1 MPWKHGVHR
10 TRDDLNRTVLYKLHR
25 DSGKIKV
32 IWNDFGRRW
41 PCKEKDIRWS
51 SQNCSQWREDRKKGE
66 NHAGQEWVSQKKELM
81 KMVWLFRIK
90 EWKKNRNATHHGE
103 YYWHIYT
110 DSVTSSVNWIN
121 NKSEILVIDNTVIK
135 RRFKYRDQQDFKG
148 GRVRS
153 SEIFWFQDGEY
164 EQKTRGRQM
173 RKQTEQTD
181 DRPQQQK
188 TSAVNTEQKMDVKW
202 THPVWSLEGMKYTE
216 ETLLLK
222 ASFLRTDSERA

>member
-10 TRDDLNRTVLYKLHR
+10 TRDDLSPTVLYKLHR

-32 IWNDFGRRW
+32 IWNDFGRRTLGEAARTAASG
-41 PCKEKDIRWS
+41 EKREKREKTMLAKSESHRRKSSWKWS
-51 SQNCSQWREDRKKGE
+51 DSY
-66 NHAGQEWVSQKKELM
+66 
-81 KMVWLFRIK
+81 RIE

-148 GRVRS
+148 GRV
-153 SEIFWFQDGEY
+153 
-164 EQKTRGRQM
+164 K
-173 RKQTEQTD
+173 
-181 DRPQQQK
+181 
-188 TSAVNTEQKMDVKW
+188 VKW
-202 THPVWSLEGMKYTE
+202 NILIPGWRIWTKDQRWTDE
-216 ETLLLK
+216 ETDWTNRWPSTTAKDLSSQHRAEGGCK
-222 ASFLRTDSERA
+222 MGTSRVILRRNEVYRGNPPTKGFFSEDWFWESLGEEH